1 MSFGNNAFSLLT
13 HYALAY
19 QIAEWGWVIGPHTY
33 GSPSILE
40 PGEARLKIGD
50 YCSIGPNVTI
60 ALGNHRADLVTT
72 YPFKTLSHFWPGAK
86 EGENDHSTKGDIVI
100 GNDVW
105 MGSGVTVLSGVTI
118 GDGAIIAAGSIVTK
132 DVPPYAIVGG
142 NPAKLIKYRFS
153 ESIITRLLALA
164 WWDWPED
171 LLQERIPDLMSED
184 IEAFLS
190 KYTQTS

>member
-1 MSFGNNAFSLLT
+1 
-13 HYALAY
+13 
-19 QIAEWGWVIGPHTY
+19 
-33 GSPSILE
+33 
-40 PGEARLKIGD
+40 
-50 YCSIGPNVTI
+50 
-60 ALGNHRADLVTT
+60 
-72 YPFKTLSHFWPGAK
+72 
-86 EGENDHSTKGDIVI
+86 
-100 GNDVW
+100 